1 MRRRTAGQA
10 CGRWRRIHKGRYA
23 GGYAVGLSGTF
34 GGDRRAGVCCGGGIR
49 WKNDNVSS
57 GTAGVCVF
65 LQALF
70 CCVSVDFCGKI
81 RKMRYFLAETDG
93 KSAKQSFAGYKNT
106 AFLWEEPDTPE
117 CVFIASN
124 SISYEI
130 CKEATKW
137 QQAKKSE

>member
-1 MRRRTAGQA
+1 MVGGGESIKDGMPEGMRSGFQGLSAAICAQA
-10 CGRWRRIHKGRYA
+10 CVAAAGSGGKTTTFHPGQPGFAYFCKPYFAVYRRI
-23 GGYAVGLSGTF
+23 
-34 GGDRRAGVCCGGGIR
+34 
-49 WKNDNVSS
+49 
-57 GTAGVCVF
+57 
-65 LQALF
+65 F
-70 CCVSVDFCGKI
+70 CRKF
-81 RKMRYFLAETDG
+81 RKMRYFFAKSDG
-93 KSAKQSFAGYKNT
+93 KAAKQSFAGYKNT

>member
-1 MRRRTAGQA
+1 
-10 CGRWRRIHKGRYA
+10 
-23 GGYAVGLSGTF
+23 
-34 GGDRRAGVCCGGGIR
+34 
-49 WKNDNVSS
+49 
-57 GTAGVCVF
+57 
-65 LQALF
+65 
-70 CCVSVDFCGKI
+70 
-81 RKMRYFLAETDG
+81 MRYFFAETDG
-93 KSAKQSFAGYKNT
+93 KTAKRSFAGYKNT